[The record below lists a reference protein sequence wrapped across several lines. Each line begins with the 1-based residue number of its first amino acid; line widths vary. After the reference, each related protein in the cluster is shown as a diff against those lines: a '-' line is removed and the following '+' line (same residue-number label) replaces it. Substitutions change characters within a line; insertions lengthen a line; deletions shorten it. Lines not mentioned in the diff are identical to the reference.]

1 MEPDA
6 GGGNCVSYTFCV
18 NSTCSLE
25 QGEVSSAGC
34 FSDMCQYAPLSWR
47 NTLGISSCNDNE
59 TEFCHGSQCG
69 TTCEHSTVDRG
80 EGSLTSC
87 VEGSLVKTSVSQERA
102 QVLTESEADYGRSS
116 HESLA
121 KYDPVSRSWKTHQY
135 SLFGGLTEFSE
146 TFPRWGTMRNGELS
160 ERTMSEQII
169 KGKESGYW
177 PTPCAS
183 DTRGLNN
190 YEKTIARL
198 RNGES
203 AHLGQLPNFLMVLTG
218 KRGRMNPR
226 FSEKMM
232 MWPEGWAN
240 SKPLAMDRF
249 RQWLRSHGISCQA
262 K

>member
-121 KYDPVSRSWKTHQY
+121 KYDPVSRSWKTHQC

-146 TFPRWGTMRNGELS
+146 TFPRWGTMHNGALLERMPS
-160 ERTMSEQII
+160 EHITIGNDCGCWLPTPTKSMKKGAAASRYFGSPKYRGFFTQEWIRVSESCGIYLHPDYI
-169 KGKESGYW
+169 EALMGW
-177 PTPCAS
+177 PTQWS
-183 DTRGLNN
+183 
-190 YEKTIARL
+190 AR
-198 RNGES
+198 
-203 AHLGQLPNFLMVLTG
+203 A
-218 KRGRMNPR
+218 
-226 FSEKMM
+226 
-232 MWPEGWAN
+232 
-240 SKPLAMDRF
+240 PLATDRF
-249 RQWLRSHGISCQA
+249 RQWLRSHGISY
-262 K
+262 